1 MTETN
6 NHITQLINV
15 SKSYDGTGRGT
26 IALKNISFAAGP
38 GELILLLGPSGSG
51 KTTFLT
57 LMAGMQGPTSGE
69 VYLFGKQTMEYSQ
82 RDLQEIRAK
91 RIGFVFQAFYLIDSL
106 TVVQN
111 VMMVMK
117 FAGTA
122 RDIAKKTALTYLEK
136 FGVKHLANSMP
147 SKISQGEKQRVAI
160 ARALVNGAEL
170 IIADEPTGSLASKQ
184 GLEIIELLKKSSREE
199 NRCVVIASH
208 DERIISLAD
217 RVLWLNDGEMKSL
230 QNKR

>member
-1 MTETN
+1 MTEKR

-15 SKSYDGTGRGT
+15 SKSYNGTGRGT
-26 IALKNISFAAGP
+26 IALKNISFAAGA
-38 GELILLLGPSGSG
+38 GEMVLLLGPSGSG

-69 VYLFGKQTMEYSQ
+69 VYLFGKQTGEYSQ
-82 RDLQEIRAK
+82 HDLQIIRAK
-91 RIGFVFQAFYLIDSL
+91 RIGFVFQTFYLIDSL

-117 FAGTA
+117 FAGVSRDMA
-122 RDIAKKTALTYLEK
+122 RKTAMAYLEK
-136 FGVKHLANSMP
+136 FGVDHLASSLP

-170 IIADEPTGSLASKQ
+170 IIADEPTGSLASQQ
-184 GLEIIELLKKSSREE
+184 GMEIVEFLKKSCTDE

-208 DERIISLAD
+208 DERIVSLAD
-217 RVLWLNDGEMKSL
+217 RVLHLSDGEMKSG
-230 QNKR
+230 KC

>member
-1 MTETN
+1 MN
-6 NHITQLINV
+6 NYITQLIDV

-26 IALKNISFAAGP
+26 TALKNISFAALP
-38 GELILLLGPSGSG
+38 GEMILLLGPSGSG

-69 VYLFGKQTMEYSQ
+69 VYLYGKQTMEYSQ
-82 RDLQEIRAK
+82 KDLQEIRAK
-91 RIGFVFQAFYLIDSL
+91 RIGFVFQTFYLIESL
-106 TVVQN
+106 TVLQN

-117 FAGTA
+117 FAGAA
-122 RDIAKKTALTYLEK
+122 RDIAKKTAMIYLEK
-136 FGVKHLANSMP
+136 FCVKHLVNSMP
-147 SKISQGEKQRVAI
+147 SRISQGEKQRVAI

-184 GLEIIELLKKSSREE
+184 GMEIVELLKKSCSEE

-208 DERIISLAD
+208 DERIVSLAD
-217 RVLWLNDGEMKSL
+217 RVLCLSDGEMKSGAS
-230 QNKR
+230 